1 MKVMQRFL
9 VLSAAAASALVAGC
23 AAGGPPASEPNAAR
37 VVGQF
42 QANNGGV
49 HAGYRVNHAKGV
61 CVAGYFEGNGA
72 ALPYSRAQ
80 LFQKDL
86 RTPVIGRFSIP
97 GGNPQAADGSVPVRG
112 LGLSFM
118 LPDGEQWRTAM
129 INAPVFQIRTP
140 EAFFTLLKLRERNPA
155 TGQPDQE
162 KLAAFLAAHPDTQ
175 PFMHWAK
182 STRPSTSFATLTYN
196 SLDAFE
202 LVAAQ
207 GAKTAVR
214 WSFVPAAET
223 RAATGAHGAEDLAHD
238 LRQRLG
244 QGPLKWRLIFTL
256 AAQGDPIDDSTRAW
270 PEART
275 KVDAGTLMLHQSSPQ
290 ATGACR
296 DIDFNP
302 LTLPRGI
309 EPSGDPMI
317 RFRADVYRAAWGR
330 RTQQEQQAQK

>member
-118 LPDGEQWRTAM
+118 LPDGEQ
-129 INAPVFQIRTP
+129 
-140 EAFFTLLKLRERNPA
+140 
-155 TGQPDQE
+155 
-162 KLAAFLAAHPDTQ
+162 
-175 PFMHWAK
+175 
-182 STRPSTSFATLTYN
+182 
-196 SLDAFE
+196 
-202 LVAAQ
+202 
-207 GAKTAVR
+207 
-214 WSFVPAAET
+214 
-223 RAATGAHGAEDLAHD
+223 
-238 LRQRLG
+238 
-244 QGPLKWRLIFTL
+244 
-256 AAQGDPIDDSTRAW
+256 
-270 PEART
+270 
-275 KVDAGTLMLHQSSPQ
+275 
-290 ATGACR
+290 
-296 DIDFNP
+296 
-302 LTLPRGI
+302 
-309 EPSGDPMI
+309 
-317 RFRADVYRAAWGR
+317 
-330 RTQQEQQAQK
+330 